1 MMEKSYEPYHEDVL
15 FKQKWERDDQFE
27 DRGSYNKTSVEKPK
41 YNEFGECFHLML
53 GFFFFL
59 VVVCFC
65 PTAFSHRESTKV
77 SPTDQSF
84 KRNILTIKHKI
95 SNLRRKNL
103 EM

>member
-53 GFFFFL
+53 GFFFFFGRCL
-59 VVVCFC
+59 FLSNSLF
-65 PTAFSHRESTKV
+65 PQGE
-77 SPTDQSF
+77 
-84 KRNILTIKHKI
+84 HKSI
-95 SNLRRKNL
+95 TY
-103 EM
+103 